1 MQKIESEKQK
11 SAVTLRQQIEV
22 ELAELTNLDAIHE
35 LRNLLCWILEQIRE
49 REGER
54 SKWK

>member
-1 MQKIESEKQK
+1 MTTGE
-11 SAVTLRQQIEV
+11 QIEV

-35 LRNLLCWILEQIRE
+35 LRNLMCWILDQIRE

-54 SKWK
+54 IK

>member
-1 MQKIESEKQK
+1 MQRIESEKQR

-22 ELAELTNLDAIHE
+22 ELAELTSLDAIHE
-35 LRNLLCWILEQIRE
+35 LRNLMCWILEQIRE

-54 SKWK
+54 SK

>member
-54 SKWK
+54 SK

>member
-1 MQKIESEKQK
+1 MQRIESERQK

-35 LRNLLCWILEQIRE
+35 LRNLMCWILEQIRR
-49 REGER
+49 REGEHT
-54 SKWK
+54 K